1 MERHMIKRERTA
13 PASTEERDIE
23 LDVFEEPLDKIFPRL
38 PNIVSRRG
46 HRALK
51 IVVRVGKEVIPSNAT
66 SVVIAA
72 EVITYGLDRIGK
84 NRHVF
89 RHSAR
94 WGKNEKP
101 FPLPK
106 KHKPPYTFEI
116 VVEKELGDD
125 HLGEGP
131 YDAFVTVTP
140 MGEGVV
146 STTAADL
153 VEPRVNIR
161 FVSM

>member
-1 MERHMIKRERTA
+1 MAKRNKAAFT
-13 PASTEERDIE
+13 STEERDIE
-23 LDVFEEPLDKIFPRL
+23 LEVIENPRDENFPRL
-38 PNIVSRRG
+38 PNIVSHRG
-46 HRALK
+46 HSLR
-51 IVVRVGKEVIPSNAT
+51 IFVRVQGTEIPHNAT
-66 SVVIAA
+66 AVKIGA
-72 EVITYGLDRIGK
+72 EVITYGVNRIGR

-94 WGKNEKP
+94 WGKFDEKP

-106 KHKPPYTFEI
+106 RRKLEYTFEL
-116 VVEKELGDD
+116 VVEKQLGDD

-140 MGEGVV
+140 VGEGVV
-146 STTAADL
+146 STTADIIQ
-153 VEPRVNIR
+153 PKINIR